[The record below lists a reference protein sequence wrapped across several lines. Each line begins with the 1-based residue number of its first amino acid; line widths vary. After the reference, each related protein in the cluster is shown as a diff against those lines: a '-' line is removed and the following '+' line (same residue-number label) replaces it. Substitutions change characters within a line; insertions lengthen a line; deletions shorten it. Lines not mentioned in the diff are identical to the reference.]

1 MSDATPKSADPARAV
16 LIVVLIGAVLI
27 AIIGTFVPDL
37 AGFEGPEAMW
47 IRLVF
52 YVVAGVD
59 ILIAFWLRARLR
71 KAKQDANQGGTVR
84 RQ

>member
-1 MSDATPKSADPARAV
+1 MPNTTPSSADPARAV

-27 AIIGTFVPDL
+27 AIIGTFVPTL
-37 AGFEGPEAMW
+37 AGFEGAEAMW

-52 YVVAGVD
+52 YLVAVLD
-59 ILIAFWLRARLR
+59 IVIALWLRAKLR
-71 KAKQDANQGGTVR
+71 KAKQGANQGGTVQ